1 MPTLILFNKP
11 FQVLS
16 QFTDDSG
23 HKATLARYIQQ
34 PNVYAAGRLDYDSEG
49 LLLLT
54 DDGQLQHRI
63 AHPKHES
70 VKTYWA
76 QVEGIPSQQAIADL
90 CQGVRLKDGITL
102 PAKVK
107 AIDEPLLWDR
117 NPPIRQRANIPTCWL
132 EIQITEG
139 RNRQVRRMTAAIGH
153 PTLRLVRASIGE
165 WQLAALKP
173 GEYRVL
179 DVAAPPAVKN
189 NKKPPYQAKRKFAK
203 IRHSKLERPHF
214 K

>member
-16 QFTDDSG
+16 QFTDDNSD
-23 HKATLARYIQQ
+23 KKTLAQYIQL

-63 AHPKHES
+63 AHPKHKS
-70 VKTYWA
+70 AKTYWA
-76 QVEGIPSQQAIADL
+76 QVEGIPSQQAIDSL
-90 CQGVRLKDGITL
+90 CKGVTLKDGITL
-102 PAKVK
+102 PAKVRS
-107 AIDEPLLWDR
+107 IDEPKLWDR
-117 NPPIRQRANIPTCWL
+117 TPPIRQRANIPTSWL

-153 PTLRLVRASIGE
+153 PTLRLVRASVGE
-165 WQLAALKP
+165 WQLAELKP
-173 GEYRVL
+173 GECKVL
-179 DVAAPPAVKN
+179 EVAAPPAAKN
-189 NKKPPYQAKRKFAK
+189 NKKPPYPAKHKFAK
-203 IRHSKLERPHF
+203 IRHPKQR
-214 K
+214 